1 MCKEVFVINIFEWM
15 RNIAEQVSDN
25 LFEAQKDSIK
35 DIEEKNEND

>member
-1 MCKEVFVINIFEWM
+1 MFVINIFEWM
-15 RNIAEQVSDN
+15 RNIAEQVSDD